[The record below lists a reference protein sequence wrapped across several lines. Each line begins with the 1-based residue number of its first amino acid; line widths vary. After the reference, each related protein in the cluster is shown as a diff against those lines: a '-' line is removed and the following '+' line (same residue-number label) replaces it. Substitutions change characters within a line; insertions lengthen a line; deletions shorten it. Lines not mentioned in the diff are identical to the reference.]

1 MRPGFLAA
9 FLVAELVSACA
20 SAPPPAPP
28 LVAENFAKHHV
39 PAAPFT
45 TEPTSHASFG
55 STHALTAGTR
65 LRFVSYSLAADERL
79 RLQRCGEQCATA
91 KLVGSWGKDE
101 FDKSPSQEI
110 TITQPGD
117 YYLWLRL
124 ERADGEIGAVQ
135 AVAATFDRDAGMLR
149 FASGATVFVA
159 VDGTGVAE
167 FYPEDGVRVMADVVV
182 DPASPVRK
190 LDSPAIL
197 EKARHG
203 VKQSLFVQLDVA
215 ASPDAKAKLMASV
228 RALGIEQSGDFG
240 PEMTLLWVSNETQ
253 LRALQDSPWVRILDE
268 NRRVELT

>member
-1 MRPGFLAA
+1 MRPGLLAA
-9 FLVAELVSACA
+9 ILVAELVSACA
-20 SAPPPAPP
+20 SAPPPAP
-28 LVAENFAKHHV
+28 VMAAGFAKRHV
-39 PAAPFT
+39 PTAPFA

-65 LRFVSYSLAADERL
+65 LRFVSYSLAAGERL

-91 KLVGSWGKDE
+91 KLVGSWGKDD

-110 TITQPGD
+110 TIAEPGD

-124 ERADGEIGAVQ
+124 ERADGEIGPVQ
-135 AVAATFDRDAGMLR
+135 AVAATFDRDAGVLR

-167 FYPEDGVRVMADVVV
+167 YYPEDGVQVMGVVVV

-228 RALGIEQSGDFG
+228 RALGIEPSGDFG
-240 PEMTLLWVSNETQ
+240 PDMTMLWVSNETQ
-253 LRALQDSPWVRILDE
+253 LRALQDSPWVRILNE
-268 NRRVELT
+268 NLRVEPS